1 MTKIDDVQKLIQG
14 ALVKYNDSN
23 ERVRLDL
30 MLFNQ
35 VNRLML
41 KMLRAISIPNGH
53 LINVAMKGYGMNS
66 VIKLVA
72 MSAGHVLKEL
82 DVYEGFQ
89 MDEWQGELRRSI
101 IYCGNEDKHVTFAVD
116 EYKMIND

>member
-1 MTKIDDVQKLIQG
+1 MWPIEDPDSLFFSLWNPDLEGYYQEVSKLDDVQKLIES

-35 VNRLML
+35 INRLML
-41 KMLRAISIPNGH
+41 KMLRAISTPNGH

-82 DVYEGFQ
+82 EVYEGF
-89 MDEWQGELRRSI
+89 
-101 IYCGNEDKHVTFAVD
+101 
-116 EYKMIND
+116 